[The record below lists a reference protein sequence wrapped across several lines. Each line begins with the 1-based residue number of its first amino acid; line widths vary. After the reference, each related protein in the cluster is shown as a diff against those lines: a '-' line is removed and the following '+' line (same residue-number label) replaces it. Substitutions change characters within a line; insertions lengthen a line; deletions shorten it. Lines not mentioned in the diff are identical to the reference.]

1 MVTSSRAK
9 MKFDLDHYREFQ
21 KTYQQ
26 ESDRSVAILASS
38 YLEKYLEDYIAKKL
52 VDDKA
57 VAKLFEG
64 FGPLSTFNAKIE
76 FAFAIG
82 LLPRHVY
89 TDLRSIRKFATC
101 LRTNRRVRVFLTEP
115 IKDLCANL
123 WRMPR
128 SDGSQRKEQK
138 ARNQFLFSVFLAIF
152 HMDNEGKRVSRL
164 TIPGFHFE
172 EVVEEGRVRRREE
185 SGGDRDSFTVRSVP

>member
-1 MVTSSRAK
+1 
-9 MKFDLDHYREFQ
+9 MKFDLNHYGEFQ
-21 KTYQQ
+21 KAYQE

-38 YLEKYLEDYIAKKL
+38 YLEKYLEDYIARKL

-89 TDLRSIRKFATC
+89 TDLRTI
-101 LRTNRRVRVFLTEP
+101 RRVRNLFAHEPESSNFLTEP
-115 IKDLCANL
+115 IRKLCATL
-123 WRMPR
+123 WRVPR

-138 ARNQFLFSVFLAIF
+138 PRNQFLFSVFLAIF
-152 HMDNEGKRVSRL
+152 HMDTEGRRVSRL
-164 TIPGFHFE
+164 TIPRFHFE
-172 EVVEEGRVRRREE
+172 EVVEEGRIRRREE
-185 SGGDRDSFTVRSVP
+185 SGGGRDSFTVRSVP